1 MSMSKTPDGGVN
13 IEVPVARMKITGHP
27 PTVRVYE
34 ASAAVA
40 TTTTER
46 DAILELGP
54 IFTSLEEPV
63 LHTLAHDGE
72 PIGPRISNP
81 GVPEPTLKAL
91 ANFELERR
99 RGEREQWRW
108 RIERIAIPVAFL
120 VVGYLLKGW
129 FG

>member
-1 MSMSKTPDGGVN
+1 MGKTPDGGVN
-13 IEVPVARMKITGHP
+13 IEVPVDQMKITVHP
-27 PTVRVYE
+27 PTVTAYE

-54 IFTSLEEPV
+54 TFTSLEEPV

-99 RGEREQWRW
+99 RGERERRRW
-108 RIERIAIPVAFL
+108 HIERIAIPVAFSL
-120 VVGYLLKGW
+120 SGTS
-129 FG
+129 